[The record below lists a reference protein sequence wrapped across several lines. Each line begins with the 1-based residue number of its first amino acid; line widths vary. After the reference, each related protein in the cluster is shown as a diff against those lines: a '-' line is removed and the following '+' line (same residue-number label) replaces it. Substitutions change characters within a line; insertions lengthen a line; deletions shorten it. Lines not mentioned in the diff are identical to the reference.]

1 MGAWDSGPFGND
13 DALDFLDY
21 LAELTDAER
30 VPRIRAA
37 LETGDGY
44 LEGPEAFAAVAAAA
58 LVAVA
63 NGMPPDDVLM
73 SAEMHWAATTVPAD
87 DEIRAQARAALARVS
102 GADSEWRELWEEAGS
117 LAEAVTVLDGIRD
130 HL

>member
-21 LAELTDAER
+21 LAEMTDAER

-37 LETGDGY
+37 LEMGAGY
-44 LEGPEAFAAVAAAA
+44 LEGPEACAAVAAAA

-63 NGMPPDDVLM
+63 NGMPPDEVLM
-73 SAEMHWAATTVPAD
+73 SGEMSWASTTVPAD
-87 DEIRAQARAALARVS
+87 DRTRAQARAALARVG
-102 GADSEWRELWEEAGS
+102 GADSEWRELWEEAGL

>member
-37 LETGDGY
+37 LEIADGY
-44 LEGPEAFAAVAAAA
+44 LEAPEACAAIAAAA
-58 LVAVA
+58 LVAMA
-63 NGMPPDDVLM
+63 NGMPPDEALM
-73 SAEMHWAATTVPAD
+73 SDEMAWATRALPAD
-87 DEIRAQARAALARVS
+87 SDIRAQARAALARVG
-102 GADSEWRELWEEAGS
+102 GADSEWRELWEEEGS
-117 LAEAVTVLDGIRD
+117 LAEAATVLDGIRD